1 MMFVTANDSAWVE
14 HKRSANG
21 FELNEAEE
29 WPREVVVVVV
39 TLVKAREVEV
49 D

>member
-14 HKRSANG
+14 YKRGTSG
-21 FELNEAEE
+21 FELNGAEE
-29 WPREVVVVVV
+29 WLSEVVVEMGWGGVV
-39 TLVKAREVEV
+39 

>member
-29 WPREVVVVVV
+29 WPREVVVVV

>member
-14 HKRSANG
+14 RKRSANG